1 MLPRSGL
8 MSRPANHSGEAR
20 SKYRAPL
27 DLIVFTRHHGRLL
40 RRVLPLSLL
49 LFCVRLRGRGDQLT
63 VFFQYCDLPSGRRP
77 AYTILRNTSY
87 SPPPVTFRPIAS
99 CVTLG
104 GPRAALCQHTGSRWS
119 QSTYHSCCSI
129 SQHCL
134 AHDIAR
140 ATRSLLE

>member
-1 MLPRSGL
+1 

-63 VFFQYCDLPSGRRP
+63 AFFFPV
-77 AYTILRNTSY
+77 LRLSQ
-87 SPPPVTFRPIAS
+87 
-99 CVTLG
+99 
-104 GPRAALCQHTGSRWS
+104 RAATCI
-119 QSTYHSCCSI
+119 YHSREYFL
-129 SQHCL
+129 L
-134 AHDIAR
+134 ASTGDVP
-140 ATRSLLE
+140 TYC